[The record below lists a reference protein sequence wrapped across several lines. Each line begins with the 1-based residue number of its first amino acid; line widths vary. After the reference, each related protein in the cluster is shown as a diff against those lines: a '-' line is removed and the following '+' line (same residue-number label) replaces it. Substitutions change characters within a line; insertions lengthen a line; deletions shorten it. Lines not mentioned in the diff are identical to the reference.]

1 MKLIHFVLIFLVPWS
16 LVLIPNITV
25 LVLVFLVVYIS
36 IFHEKK
42 RGLLFFSIIFLCVV
56 QLTHIEK
63 EPLIEKSPSNDI
75 EIKNNLA
82 AYPPLPIP
90 IAYWFEQKTITQE
103 VYALTKRGSIVLSP
117 SLYFFSNHP
126 RERSGFREFEKFQY
140 VLLPFF
146 VIGLLSRLRDKAYL
160 QLGLL
165 FSLPFL
171 LLTFYGSRGEL
182 GPFAMFPFLAVS
194 IYHGLEFTFT
204 NHKKAFFL
212 FMVIFVFASIQTYA
226 YTIY

>member
-1 MKLIHFVLIFLVPWS
+1 MKRFLFVLIFLVPWS
-16 LVLIPNITV
+16 LVLLPNIAV
-25 LVLVFLVVYIS
+25 FALVFLVVYLAV
-36 IFHEKK
+36 FQEKK
-42 RGLLFFSIIFLCVV
+42 RGLLFISIIFLCFV
-56 QLTHIEK
+56 QLIHIEK
-63 EPLIEKSPSNDI
+63 EPLVEKSPI
-75 EIKNNLA
+75 VEIKIKNNLA

-90 IAYWFEQKTITQE
+90 IAYWLEQKNITQE
-103 VYALTKRGSIVLSP
+103 VYALTERGSIVLSP

-146 VIGLLSRLRDKAYL
+146 VIGLLSRLRDKAYF

-165 FSLPFL
+165 FSLPFF

-194 IYHGLEFTFT
+194 IYHGLELTFK
-204 NHKKAFFL
+204 NHKKALFL
-212 FMVIFVFASIQTYA
+212 FMLLFIVVSIQTYA